1 MCGSEHMRHYCAQV
15 STEKSGGGV
24 VVDLGDCES
33 AESARA
39 RFNAFRLCLHNDK
52 IKIEV
57 MEYGQLMEGKAEGTA
72 NGKQDGN

>member
-1 MCGSEHMRHYCAQV
+1 M
-15 STEKSGGGV
+15 
-24 VVDLGDCES
+24 DLGDCES